1 MTANMTQ
8 SVNDQS
14 KLILELSIDS
24 FGLVKRRETELNRRD
39 TLEGTL
45 LLQLYPGI
53 KVARVSVPT
62 ELDAYEQSL
71 VETAM
76 ANLVYQKVQYKLAGA
91 SGAAKDGR
99 FYFVDAGHA
108 KDIAERFQHWPEA
121 AMVYFSILI
130 SDCKT
135 MIEEPNV
142 TVLVVKDHVLGT
154 NDCRGWLRESLYRK
168 LQLPQD
174 RFVQFRL
181 AFDAREPKQA
191 KGAVKAMSDR
201 VADKLGVDIIL
212 PESSC
217 KPELKG

>member
-14 KLILELSIDS
+14 KLILELSIDA
-24 FGLVKRRETELNRRD
+24 FGLVTRKESELNRKD

-45 LLQLYPGI
+45 LLQIYPGI

-71 VETAM
+71 VESRM
-76 ANLVYQKVQYKLAGA
+76 ANLSYQGIQYKLAGA

-99 FYFVDAGHA
+99 FYFVDTAHA
-108 KDIAERFQHWPEA
+108 KAIAERFQHWPEA

-135 MIEEPNV
+135 VIEEPNM
-142 TVLVVKDHVLGT
+142 TVLVVKDHILGT
-154 NDCRGWLRESLYRK
+154 NGLPWLAPRVPIPEASASPGSICPVSTGVRCTRTEAGEGCCKGNERSRG
-168 LQLPQD
+168 
-174 RFVQFRL
+174 
-181 AFDAREPKQA
+181 
-191 KGAVKAMSDR
+191 
-201 VADKLGVDIIL
+201 
-212 PESSC
+212 
-217 KPELKG
+217 